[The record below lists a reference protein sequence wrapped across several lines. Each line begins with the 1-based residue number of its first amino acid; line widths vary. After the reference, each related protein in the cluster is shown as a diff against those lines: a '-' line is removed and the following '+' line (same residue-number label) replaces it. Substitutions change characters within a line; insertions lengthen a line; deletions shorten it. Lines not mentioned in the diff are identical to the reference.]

1 MMPLREEGCSL
12 GKTVKVRN
20 LVIGEGMPKICVPI
34 TGRCE
39 ENILAAARAVL
50 EVPAD
55 MAEWRADW
63 YDRAG
68 SRDEVSVI
76 LKKIRSILGDM
87 PLLMTFRT
95 KQEGGEQEADPD
107 TYKRIC
113 TDAIHTGYID
123 LIDVELSSGDMTAGR
138 LIREAGASGV
148 RVVASSHD
156 FDRTPDKIEMT
167 RRLFKMKELGADILK
182 IAVMPQSRS
191 DVASLLEVSA
201 DAAERTDRP
210 VIAISMGKLG
220 TISRIACEAFGSSV
234 TFASASRASAP
245 GQPGAAELKEMLIRL
260 HGTI

>member
-39 ENILAAARAVL
+39 EVILAAARAVL

-95 KQEGGEQEADPD
+95 KILIHIRGYVPMPYIPD
-107 TYKRIC
+107 I
-113 TDAIHTGYID
+113 
-123 LIDVELSSGDMTAGR
+123 
-138 LIREAGASGV
+138 
-148 RVVASSHD
+148 
-156 FDRTPDKIEMT
+156 
-167 RRLFKMKELGADILK
+167 
-182 IAVMPQSRS
+182 
-191 DVASLLEVSA
+191 
-201 DAAERTDRP
+201 
-210 VIAISMGKLG
+210 
-220 TISRIACEAFGSSV
+220 
-234 TFASASRASAP
+234 
-245 GQPGAAELKEMLIRL
+245 
-260 HGTI
+260 

>member
-39 ENILAAARAVL
+39 EDILAAARAVL

-76 LKKIRSILGDM
+76 LKKIRSIL
-87 PLLMTFRT
+87 
-95 KQEGGEQEADPD
+95 
-107 TYKRIC
+107 
-113 TDAIHTGYID
+113 
-123 LIDVELSSGDMTAGR
+123 GDMTAGR